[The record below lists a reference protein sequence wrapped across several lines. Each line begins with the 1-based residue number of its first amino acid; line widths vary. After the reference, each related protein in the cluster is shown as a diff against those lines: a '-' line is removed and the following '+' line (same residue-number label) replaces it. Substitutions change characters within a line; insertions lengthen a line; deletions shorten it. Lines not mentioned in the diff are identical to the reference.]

1 MWIMQKTA
9 LVTGGNSG
17 IGYATAKLLKE
28 KNYAVTICGR
38 DPGRVEVAAAEL
50 GVTGVVADMGNV
62 EQVQQLAA
70 RFAGKPLDVL
80 VNNAGIARFIPL
92 QFTSNSDFDEIININ
107 VRGPLEL
114 IKHLLPSLQQAKGS
128 VTNISSAV
136 VNNGLANAS
145 VYAASKGALEALTKS
160 LAIEFA
166 SVGVRVNAVE
176 PGAIATPIVTKLG
189 LDPQMLP
196 ALQAQMEATIPMHRF
211 GSPDE
216 VAAVIVAQLES
227 TYTTG
232 AVWAVDGGVNSV

>member
-1 MWIMQKTA
+1 MQKTA

-38 DPGRVEVAAAEL
+38 DPGRVETAAAEL
-50 GVTGVVADMGNV
+50 GVTGVVADMGNP

-80 VNNAGIARFIPL
+80 VNNAGVARFVPL
-92 QFTSNSDFDEIININ
+92 QFTSSADFDEIMNVNI
-107 VRGPLEL
+107 RGPLEL
-114 IKHLLPSLQQAKGS
+114 IKHLLPSLQEAKGS
-128 VTNISSAV
+128 ITNISSAV

-145 VYAASKGALEALTKS
+145 IYAASKGALEAMTKS

-166 SVGVRVNAVE
+166 PINVRINAIE

-189 LDPQMLP
+189 LDPAMLP
-196 ALQAQMEATIPMHRF
+196 ALQAHMESTIPMHRF
-211 GSPDE
+211 GTSEE

-232 AVWAVDGGVNSV
+232 AVWVVDGGVNSV

>member
-1 MWIMQKTA
+1 MQKTA

-38 DPGRVEVAAAEL
+38 DPGRVEAAAAEL
-50 GVTGVVADMGNV
+50 GVTGVVADMGNL
-62 EQVQQLAA
+62 EHVQQLAA

-80 VNNAGIARFIPL
+80 VNNAGIARFVPL
-92 QFTSNSDFDEIININ
+92 QFSSTADFEEIMNVNI
-107 VRGPLEL
+107 RGPLEL
-114 IKHLLPSLQQAKGS
+114 IKQLLPSLQEAKGS
-128 VTNISSAV
+128 ITNISSAV

-145 VYAASKGALEALTKS
+145 IYAASKGALEAMTKS

-166 SVGVRVNAVE
+166 PINVRVNAIE

-189 LDPQMLP
+189 LDPAMLP
-196 ALQAQMEATIPMHRF
+196 ALQAHMESTIPMHRF
-211 GSPDE
+211 GTSEE

-232 AVWAVDGGVNSV
+232 AVWVVDGGVNSV

>member
-1 MWIMQKTA
+1 MQKTA

-38 DPGRVEVAAAEL
+38 DPGRVEQAAKEL
-50 GVTGVVADMGNV
+50 GVTGIVADMGDV
-62 EQVQQLAA
+62 AQVQKLAA
-70 RFAGKPLDVL
+70 RFADKPLDVL
-80 VNNAGIARFIPL
+80 VNNAGVARFIPL
-92 QFTSNSDFDEIININ
+92 QFTSQTDFDELFNIN

-114 IKHLLPSLQQAKGS
+114 IKTLLPSLEKAKGS
-128 VTNISSAV
+128 ITNVSSAV

-145 VYAASKGALEALTKS
+145 VYAATKGALEAMTKS

-166 SVGVRVNAVE
+166 PIGVRVNAVE

-196 ALQAQMEATIPMHRF
+196 ALQAHMESTIPMRRF
-211 GSPDE
+211 GNSDE

-232 AVWAVDGGVNSV
+232 AVWVVDGGVNSV